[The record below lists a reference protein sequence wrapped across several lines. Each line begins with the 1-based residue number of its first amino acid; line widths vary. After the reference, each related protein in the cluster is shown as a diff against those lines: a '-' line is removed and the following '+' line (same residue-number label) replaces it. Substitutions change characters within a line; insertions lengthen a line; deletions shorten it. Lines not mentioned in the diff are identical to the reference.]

1 MREVDVAIIGGGI
14 AGILAARKL
23 MKAGFEVLVL
33 DKSKSV
39 GGRLA
44 TRRIDGGR
52 ADHGAQ
58 FFTVRTDSFQQL
70 VNEWETNG
78 WVSKW
83 FGQKHARYKATNGM
97 NQLVKNLASEVP
109 IQHTFKV
116 NRIIRD
122 DEKYVVISEEGE
134 QVTSNA
140 ILLTPPAPQTV
151 QLLERSDVLFSE
163 VTMKSLRNIHFDPA
177 LVCLMTLKGELAF
190 LVPDGHK
197 DTDLPDGIERV
208 VDSHAK
214 GISEEKI
221 LTIYATSDFSKAYY
235 DHGDDDILDEIV
247 SRLDFLLPNEFINDR
262 QLKRWRYAQTDRVYP
277 HPFLQ
282 MSMSEAVF
290 VAGDAFL
297 HEEDETGK
305 TRIESAVISGLSV
318 ADAMQQFL
326 NGKAST

>member
-14 AGILAARKL
+14 SGILAARKL
-23 MKAGFEVLVL
+23 MKAGFKVLVL

-44 TRRIDGGR
+44 TRRVDGGR
-52 ADHGAQ
+52 ADYGAQ

-70 VNEWETNG
+70 VDEWETNG

-83 FGQKHARYKATNGM
+83 FGEKHARYKATNGM
-97 NQLVKNLASEVP
+97 NQLVKNLASEIP
-109 IQHTFKV
+109 LQLSKV
-116 NRIIRD
+116 IRIKRNQG
-122 DEKYVVISEEGE
+122 KYVVISEEGK
-134 QVTSNA
+134 QVTSRT
-140 ILLTPPAPQTV
+140 ILLTPPAPQAL
-151 QLLERSDVLFSE
+151 QLLESSDVLLSE
-163 VTMKSLRNIHFDPA
+163 ASMKSLRNIHFDPA
-177 LVCLMTLKGELAF
+177 LVCLLTLKGEAEVIL
-190 LVPDGHK
+190 PGGHK
-197 DTDLPDGIERV
+197 DSDLPDGIERV
-208 VDSHAK
+208 VDNHAK
-214 GISEEKI
+214 GISDEKI
-221 LTIYATSDFSKAYY
+221 ITIYATSDFSKTYY
-235 DHGDDDILDEIV
+235 DHRDEVILDEML
-247 SRLDFLLPNEFINDR
+247 SRLDLLLPYELISDR
-262 QLKRWRYAQTDRVYP
+262 QLKRWRYAQADCVYP

-282 MSMSEAVF
+282 VSINEAVF